1 LITDKM
7 KELIAT
13 HIQGTLVNNGKIG
26 VGGNSTYPTQT
37 ALDVDLGTSVT
48 MTATKSGENVIEV
61 HLSISGNATSM
72 SSSVIRE
79 AGIFDSSGN
88 LLIRH
93 NFDGLGP
100 FSTTDVLELFF
111 IMEVE

>member
-1 LITDKM
+1 MITDKM

-26 VGGNSTYPTQT
+26 VGGNSTYSTQT
-37 ALDVDLGTSVT
+37 ALDVDLGTTVSLV
-48 MTATKSGENVIEV
+48 ATKSDENTIEV
-61 HLSISGNATSM
+61 HLSISGNAAGM

-100 FSTTDVLELFF
+100 FGTSETLELFF
-111 IMEVE
+111 FLEVE